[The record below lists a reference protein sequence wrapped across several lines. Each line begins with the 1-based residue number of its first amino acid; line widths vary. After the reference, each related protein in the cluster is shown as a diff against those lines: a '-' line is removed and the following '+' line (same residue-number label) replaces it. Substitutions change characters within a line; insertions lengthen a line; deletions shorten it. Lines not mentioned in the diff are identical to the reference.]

1 MHKVGRIL
9 ECPLE
14 LISTHTCRK
23 CILRMAF
30 TGTPL
35 PLSPHLPP
43 AWPTHLPPPPCLSS
57 LAPPHHPPSWLAW
70 GWHPDQLRLPR
81 RDREVQGGR
90 FLRLPSVQQVI
101 RRPGVHA
108 RYWRDIGE
116 ILARYWRDTARYWR
130 DTGEILARNGEILRI
145 LRDTARNWRHTG
157 EKLARYCKILA
168 RYWRDIGEI
177 LARN

>member
-1 MHKVGRIL
+1 MNARWNLYPRIHAASAFYGWHL
-9 ECPLE
+9 REPPSPFP
-14 LISTHTCRK
+14 LISPLHGQPICHHLPA
-23 CILRMAF
+23 CP
-30 TGTPL
+30 PL
-35 PLSPHLPP
+35 PL
-43 AWPTHLPPPPCLSS
+43 PTT
-57 LAPPHHPPSWLAW
+57 HPPGLHG